1 MNKYLQMAEQ
11 YAREYDLGV
20 EKQSYHGPAVLFG
33 LMFEFLET
41 GDRVLKKNGVFGFTF
56 DEMIPEKS
64 GSFRK
69 TKNPEVS
76 RSKHPESGL
85 YMYRHSD
92 SFTHSLCRESGFE
105 ILKQVNFLTFEGKD
119 GYDDFYFTAYIA
131 RKK

>member
-1 MNKYLQMAEQ
+1 MAEQ

-20 EKQSYHGPAVLFG
+20 EEQSYHGPAVLFG

-56 DEMIPEKS
+56 NEMIPEKS
-64 GSFRK
+64 G
-69 TKNPEVS
+69 
-76 RSKHPESGL
+76 
-85 YMYRHSD
+85 
-92 SFTHSLCRESGFE
+92 FE
-105 ILKQVNFLTFEGKD
+105 ILKQLNFLTFEGKD